1 MINPIWCGMITLGVS
16 WLIMDINFY
25 SDNWIHRVQ
34 NLMAI
39 QANSLRYNFILL
51 LEMRWLK
58 IEVGPQSYLLLIFI
72 FVCKAI

>member
-1 MINPIWCGMITLGVS
+1 VGVAC
-16 WLIMDINFY
+16 LVMDLNLY

-34 NLMAI
+34 TLMTI

-51 LEMRWLK
+51 LEMRWVE